1 VLKKLLPETN
11 PIVLASKQQ
20 FDMYF
25 KLSVQHE
32 RQKSVIT
39 RAMGS
44 NKQKIDPKFMR
55 AVAEHRQKEKFVA
68 AAEQAFA
75 TQQEEEPEHPEVQ
88 EQRRQSAVAQMR
100 YDNLVGKLTGP
111 NSKRDFLDVL
121 EYQHMREKQAEF
133 ERVYK

>member
-1 VLKKLLPETN
+1 M
-11 PIVLASKQQ
+11 Q
-20 FDMYF
+20 
-25 KLSVQHE
+25 
-32 RQKSVIT
+32 
-39 RAMGS
+39 
-44 NKQKIDPKFMR
+44 
-55 AVAEHRQKEKFVA
+55 AVAEHRQKEKFAA

-75 TQQEEEPEHPEVQ
+75 IQQEEEPAENPEAQ
-88 EQRRQSAVAQMR
+88 EQRRQNGIAQMR